1 MFAPWAGTSLPYD
14 AQCKAITMSFLVWI
28 TKISV
33 PISDLRQSEL
43 GQIARGQTEQV
54 AASSWAGSLSS
65 PSWAVRRLQQKLQW
79 YSKVQILSPDST
91 VGLWG
96 AAPGDIPLLG
106 EDNTTLQRCQFRKA
120 ADFD

>member
-54 AASSWAGSLSS
+54 AASS
-65 PSWAVRRLQQKLQW
+65 
-79 YSKVQILSPDST
+79 
-91 VGLWG
+91 
-96 AAPGDIPLLG
+96 
-106 EDNTTLQRCQFRKA
+106 
-120 ADFD
+120 